1 MARFKDHQ
9 KALFLRKQGKSYS
22 QIKKNLGISK
32 STLSYWL
39 RDYPLSKQRI
49 KELRDNNEQRIE
61 KFRETMRKKKE
72 RRLFRVYEE
81 QKKIIFPFTQRD
93 FFIAGLF
100 LYWGEGGKTRFSN
113 ISISNTD
120 PSVLKFFINW
130 LIKIFRIS
138 KKKLKISLHLYKD
151 MDIEKEM
158 KFWSQ
163 CLDIPISQFY
173 KPYIKKTKKSN
184 INHKGG
190 FGHGTCNVELSGT
203 IFSDK
208 TLMGLKVISDYFLRK
223 KI

>member
-22 QIKKNLGISK
+22 QIKQTLGISK

-39 RDYPLSKQRI
+39 RDYPLSEQRI
-49 KELRDNNEQRIE
+49 KELRGDNEQRIE

-72 RRLFRVYEE
+72 RRLLKVYEE
-81 QKKIIFPFTQRD
+81 QKKIILPFTKRD

-100 LYWGEGGKTRFSN
+100 LYWGEGAKKRFSN

-120 PSVLKFFINW
+120 PSVLKFFINS
-130 LIKIFRIS
+130 LIKNFKIS
-138 KKKLKISLHLYKD
+138 KKQLKVSLHLYKD

-163 CLDIPISQFY
+163 CLNIPISQFY
-173 KPYIKKTKKSN
+173 KPYIKKTYKSD